1 MTQINLAQQIKPDSI
16 DFSNFISKAKE
27 YSDRT
32 QQLHIELNEEAIRA
46 AKKNHASS
54 GIFERAKFCLFE
66 ALDLDEKGLEED
78 AVELYAKAVELCLT
92 AQKSTNDEKLK
103 KNLNKIAKQAL
114 ERAEHIK
121 NREHSP
127 PAAAATAAPTA
138 NKTKGTFESLYK
150 NYYIY

>member
-1 MTQINLAQQIKPDSI
+1 MAKQIKPDDI

-32 QQLHIELNEEAIRA
+32 QQLQIELNEEAIRA

-127 PAAAATAAPTA
+127 PAAAAATAAPTA
-138 NKTKGTFESLYK
+138 NKTKGTLV
-150 NYYIY
+150 